1 MQFDERDRQLLEFAS
16 HHRVILPGQVA
27 WLLGVGEDA
36 AQMRLR
42 ALRQAGLIRDARRA
56 QWAPPG
62 DQVTGAGLRAIASP
76 LRAPQRSYPG
86 GYQHDVG
93 LGWLWLTARSAAFGP
108 LRALHSERHMRS
120 HDRRSD
126 AGADRFGVRLGGLGP
141 GGQERFHYPDL
152 VLETRSGHRM
162 ALELELTCKAPAR
175 RAGILAGYAADPRI
189 DAVVYLVD
197 RPSVGRAI
205 GQSARRMRN
214 SDLIH
219 VQSVSFPG
227 ISATATMPRIQ
238 QRLLMAGQG
247 ANTAAAGR

>member
-1 MQFDERDRQLLEFAS
+1 VRFDDPDRRLLEFAS
-16 HHRVILPGQVA
+16 HHRVIVPGQVA
-27 WLLGVGEDA
+27 WLLRAGEDA

-42 ALRQAGLIRDARRA
+42 ALRQAGLVRDARRA

-62 DQVTGAGLRAIASP
+62 DQITGAGLRAIASP
-76 LRAPQRSYPG
+76 LRAPPRSYPG

-93 LGWLWLTARSAAFGP
+93 LGWLWLEAQTGAFGS

-120 HDRRSD
+120 HDRRGD
-126 AGADRFGVRLGGLGP
+126 EGTDRFGVRLGGLGP
-141 GGQERFHYPDL
+141 GGQQRFHYPDL
-152 VLETRSGHRM
+152 VLKTRSGHRV

-175 RAGILAGYAADPRI
+175 REGILAGYAADPRI

-205 GQSARRMRN
+205 GRSARRMHS

-219 VQSVSFPG
+219 VRSVSFPG
-227 ISATATMPRIQ
+227 TGATATTPQIRR
-238 QRLLMAGQG
+238 RLL
-247 ANTAAAGR
+247 TAAKGADTARADR